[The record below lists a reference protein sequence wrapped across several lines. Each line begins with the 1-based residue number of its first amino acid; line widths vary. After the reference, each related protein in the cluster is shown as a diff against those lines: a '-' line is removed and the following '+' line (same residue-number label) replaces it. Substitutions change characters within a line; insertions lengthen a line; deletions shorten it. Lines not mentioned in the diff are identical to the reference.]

1 MKLKVRASA
10 LGHVSLSPSRDPW
23 GLRRA
28 ELEADE
34 VRAALNCNGRPQNGV
49 ESTSARVKN
58 KKSCNG
64 ASSDVES
71 CFPFSFFFAN
81 VSGGVRRRGDPYPRT
96 ALTAIRKLRKLRTR
110 FCREK
115 RRALHAAGQSSAVC
129 GLRFIAP
136 SWEYSRW
143 PARILNSFR

>member
-1 MKLKVRASA
+1 VRSGTYPWAPRGILEGCGERNWKLMKSGLHSIAMAGRKMASKALPLGLK
-10 LGHVSLSPSRDPW
+10 
-23 GLRRA
+23 
-28 ELEADE
+28 
-34 VRAALNCNGRPQNGV
+34 
-49 ESTSARVKN
+49 T
-58 KKSCNG
+58 KSH
-64 ASSDVES
+64 ATEHHRTWKVVFL
-71 CFPFSFFFAN
+71 FPFFFAN
-81 VSGGVRRRGDPYPRT
+81 ASGGVRRRGDPYPRT